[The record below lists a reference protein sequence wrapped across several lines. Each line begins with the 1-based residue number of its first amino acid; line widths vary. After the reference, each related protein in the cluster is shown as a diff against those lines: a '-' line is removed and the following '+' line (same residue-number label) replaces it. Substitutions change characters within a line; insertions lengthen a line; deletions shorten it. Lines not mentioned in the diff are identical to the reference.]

1 MLGNNGKSLILTRDP
16 ESQNC
21 IKHID
26 IIHHHI
32 QRLVEDG
39 ELEIK
44 WISSSW
50 MLTDSLTKALLAD
63 SFKKHWNKWGLEE

>member
-1 MLGNNGKSLILTRDP
+1 MNKLLSEQTIKKIEMLGNNGKSLILTRDP

-21 IKHID
+21 TKHID

-44 WISSSW
+44 WISSS
-50 MLTDSLTKALLAD
+50 
-63 SFKKHWNKWGLEE
+63 